1 MGDDNETT
9 GHSML
14 MATKSK
20 RKYLRNVLFFSSV
33 FFFKDEIINSETKI
47 IVNGL
52 FFGRELKRLI
62 DEKVEQKARGKLTV
76 ILEFAVVS
84 LLTPLGKPS
93 ISTTKLSDFSVLYWN
108 PLTWSETSIFWVS
121 FSFIPQSSE
130 EELEVDNPEFWNR
143 NQAPQHREEEKERLF
158 SWNGWQMNENEKRPM
173 TQWNSC
179 RKEKIY

>member
-1 MGDDNETT
+1 M
-9 GHSML
+9 
-14 MATKSK
+14 
-20 RKYLRNVLFFSSV
+20 FFSFPL

-93 ISTTKLSDFSVLYWN
+93 ISTTKLSDFSVLY
-108 PLTWSETSIFWVS
+108 
-121 FSFIPQSSE
+121 
-130 EELEVDNPEFWNR
+130 
-143 NQAPQHREEEKERLF
+143 
-158 SWNGWQMNENEKRPM
+158 
-173 TQWNSC
+173 
-179 RKEKIY
+179 